1 MNHPSK
7 LTCAIAA
14 LLSAHAA
21 TIECAAAADD
31 TDSGS
36 ALGEVVVTA
45 QRRSENLQDVPIS
58 IQALTAETL
67 SQLSVATFDDY
78 VKYLPNVTVAGYG
91 PGQGEIYMRGLA
103 TGTQGLQG
111 NGITGSF
118 PNVAVYL
125 DEQSSQLPSRNL
137 DIYAADLERI
147 EVLEGPQGTLFG
159 AGAQAGVVRYITN
172 KPNLN
177 NTEGNV
183 TAGYAATAH
192 GDPSSS
198 VEATLNLPI
207 IPGVLAVRG
216 VIYDDA
222 RGGYIN
228 NVPSTFTR
236 RDTDLGISYAGGSVP
251 PGSPAINNYNS
262 AGNAINPVTYQGV
275 RVSALWQIDDDWNLL
290 LAQTYQDIDA
300 QGVFYEMPRGSDGQL
315 LPDLSVT
322 NFNPSDSRDRFTNTA
337 WTLTGKL
344 GPLKAVYT
352 GGYLDRKVEQ
362 TQDYTNYSRGYFADY
377 YQCYAPTATAAGK
390 CYSPSASW
398 SDTERAT
405 HQSHEL
411 RLSTPDDWRLRAV
424 AGAFWED
431 FEIYDQANWEYRSLP
446 TCTATDN
453 AGCLSK
459 IIPAPNSTVGDP
471 NARNSNVSYLID
483 AERGYRQYAFYL
495 SSDVDLIPKVLTATL
510 GTRYYDFDNSEKGA
524 FGGGFGCFEQ
534 GPAPC
539 SAGGGS
545 IDAEHLKET
554 YAGFKSRANL
564 TWKLTPDLMLY
575 YTWSQGYRPGG
586 FNRTMNGPFVPDQ
599 NGVKQYYTP
608 AGYAP
613 DQLVNNE
620 IGWKSEW
627 FDHRFL
633 FNGAVYK
640 EKWSNVQFEI
650 FDPADLGSQAFV
662 ANGAN
667 YEVKGLELQLVARI
681 AKGLTIQGGAS
692 WNSSQQTNSPALI
705 ANNPQSV
712 NFGRPITTI
721 ASPYGEVGSSL
732 AQSPPFQANMR
743 MRYEWNVA
751 SYLAFAQAGTVIT
764 AHSLSVVGNAPAI
777 APAGSTSQA
786 FDQPG
791 YTTYDASLGVSK
803 DAWTA
808 QFYGQNITDTRGKT
822 FISDS
827 QAIET
832 QSVIRP
838 RVLGLRFSYRF

>member
-1 MNHPSK
+1 MGSNVK
-7 LTCAIAA
+7 LSVAI
-14 LLSAHAA
+14 SAVLASYS
-21 TIECAAAADD
+21 IEIADAVAADD
-31 TDSGS
+31 TDNSS
-36 ALGEVVVTA
+36 ALGEIVVTA

-67 SQLSVATFDDY
+67 SQLTVATFDDY
-78 VKYLPNVTVAGYG
+78 VKYLPNVTVASFG

-103 TGTQGLQG
+103 TGTQGPQG

-172 KPNLN
+172 KPNLQ

-183 TAGYAATAH
+183 TAGYAVTAH
-192 GDPSSS
+192 GDPSSN
-198 VEATLNLPI
+198 VEATLNVPI
-207 IPGVLAVRG
+207 IQGVLALRG
-216 VIYDDA
+216 VIYDDT

-251 PGSPAINNYNS
+251 PGSPVINNS
-262 AGNAINPVTYQGV
+262 SQVGNAINPVTYQGI

-290 LAQTYQDIDA
+290 IAQTYQNIDA
-300 QGVFYEMPRGSDGQL
+300 QGVFYEMPRGSNGQA

-352 GGYLDRKVEQ
+352 GGYLDRNVEQ

-377 YQCYAPTATAAGK
+377 YQCYGPTATTPAK
-390 CYSPSASW
+390 CYSPSATW
-398 SDTERAT
+398 NDTERAT

-411 RLSTPDDWRLRAV
+411 RLSTPDDWRVRAV

-431 FEIYDQANWEYRSLP
+431 FKIYDQANWEYRSLP
-446 TCTATDN
+446 ACTATDN
-453 AGCLSK
+453 VGCLSN
-459 IIPAPNSTVGDP
+459 IVPAPNSTVGDP
-471 NARNSNVSYLID
+471 NVRGPDVSYLID

-510 GTRYYDFDNSEKGA
+510 GTRWYDFNNTEVGA

-539 SAGGGS
+539 YAGGGS
-545 IDAEHLKET
+545 IDAEHLNKT

-564 TWKLTPDLMLY
+564 TWKLTQDVMAY

-627 FDHRFL
+627 FDHRLL

-667 YEVKGLELQLVARI
+667 YQVKGVELQLVARI
-681 AKGLTIQGGAS
+681 AQGLTLQGGAS
-692 WNSSQQTNSPALI
+692 WNSSEQTNSPALI

-712 NFGRPITTI
+712 NYGKPITTI

-743 MRYEWNVA
+743 MRYERNIA
-751 SYLAFAQAGTVIT
+751 SYLAFAQAGAVHT
-764 AHSLSVVGNAPAI
+764 AHSLSVVGNAPSI

-791 YTTYDASLGVSK
+791 YTTYDAALGVSK

-808 QFYGQNITDTRGKT
+808 QFYGQNITDTRGKV

-832 QSVIRP
+832 ETVIRP
-838 RVLGLRFSYRF
+838 RVLGVKFGYRF